1 MYILSVPDCR
11 YDNKPKRTFVRI
23 FKLSSADNLP
33 QSTIHSEAL
42 PLPPGKRSTET
53 ALDSPSS
60 ESILDLSALRERL
73 YETAVD
79 VALGLGTVGALIVK

>member
-1 MYILSVPDCR
+1 M
-11 YDNKPKRTFVRI
+11 

-33 QSTIHSEAL
+33 QSIIHSEAP
-42 PLPPGKRSTET
+42 PLPQGKRSTET
-53 ALDSPSS
+53 ALDSPSA

-73 YETAVD
+73 YETAID